1 MGASL
6 SSSSKIADK
15 SLNQNLLTNELLNDI
30 LKRIEFIEDK
40 IWCIDDKLENISK
53 KLNSKS

>member
-1 MGASL
+1 MGL
-6 SSSSKIADK
+6 NQSKIIANN

-40 IWCIDDKLENISK
+40 IWCIDKKLENISK
-53 KLNSKS
+53 QINSKS

>member
-1 MGASL
+1 MGL
-6 SSSSKIADK
+6 SSSKVADN

-40 IWCIDDKLENISK
+40 IWCIDEKLEKLFK
-53 KLNSKS
+53 KINSKS

>member
-1 MGASL
+1 MGL
-6 SSSSKIADK
+6 SSSKIIDN

-40 IWCIDDKLENISK
+40 IWCIDNKLENISK

>member
-40 IWCIDDKLENISK
+40 IWCIDNKLEYISK
-53 KLNSKS
+53 QINSKS

>member
-1 MGASL
+1 MGL
-6 SSSSKIADK
+6 SSSKIADK

-40 IWCIDDKLENISK
+40 IWCIDNKLEYISK
-53 KLNSKS
+53 QINSKS

>member
-1 MGASL
+1 MGL
-6 SSSSKIADK
+6 NQSKVADN